1 MKLVTSAEMSAI
13 DARAQSEFSIPG
25 AVLME
30 SAGKAAWD
38 HLTQHHLGERG
49 GQSIVFVAGSGNNG
63 GDALVMARYCAL
75 EGRHNPLVLLARKL
89 LKGDAELQRN
99 IIGAMGVPMMFWEAD
114 QADAEECLRR
124 ADWIVDGLAGTG
136 LAGPLRSPHAEIAQF
151 INSAR
156 ARVAAI
162 DAPSGVGDRVTLP
175 REAVRAD
182 LTLTLGLPKRCL
194 YDPAHRG
201 NCGQIAVISFTLPT
215 QLVAEPGPPGE
226 LLEHCDLADLLPP
239 IPGTAH
245 KGERGVLAVF
255 AGSVGTTGAAVLASQ
270 SALAAGAGL
279 VTLFADNAVYV
290 PLTSHLTSVMVR
302 PDDGPVA
309 TGPADPS
316 RFGAVVVGPGW
327 GTSER
332 RATQLVEIIDAFK
345 TGVIDADGLTLLS
358 AVTGPPSLPN
368 WVLTPHPAE
377 LGRLVDASTD
387 DVLGDMYGFA
397 GRAAEMYGAVVVAK
411 ASTTIVADP
420 GGRVAVVDGMNPSL
434 ATAGSG
440 DVLAGVI
447 GALLSRGI
455 PAWDAARA
463 GVVAHA
469 VAGRRLGDSAGLF
482 RSAELAPEIARVMG
496 EIILPK

>member
-13 DARAQSEFSIPG
+13 DARAQSEFGIPG

-38 HLTQHHLGERG
+38 YLRRHYLREEGGE
-49 GQSIVFVAGSGNNG
+49 SIVFVAGSGNNG

-75 EGRHNPLVLLARKL
+75 AGGNKPLVLLARKS

-99 IIGAMGVPMMFWEAD
+99 IVAALGVPLSIWETSRV
-114 QADAEECLRR
+114 DAEEYLLH

-136 LAGPLRSPHAEIAQF
+136 LAGPLRSPHSEIAQF

-156 ARVAAI
+156 ARVVAI
-162 DAPSGVGDRVTLP
+162 DAPSGVGDQVIPPGET
-175 REAVRAD
+175 VCAD

-201 NCGQIAVISFTLPT
+201 NCGRIAVIPFTLPA
-215 QLVAEPGPPGE
+215 QLVAGPAHSGE
-226 LLEHCDLADLLPP
+226 LLEHRDLEDLLPP
-239 IPGTAH
+239 IPLAAH

-255 AGSVGTTGAAVLASQ
+255 AGSIGTTGAAVLSSQ
-270 SALAAGAGL
+270 SALSAGAGL
-279 VTLFADNAVYV
+279 VTLFANDMVYV
-290 PLTSHLTSVMVR
+290 PLASQLTSVMVR
-302 PDDGPVA
+302 PEDESISTGAVGP
-309 TGPADPS
+309 G

-332 RATQLVEIIDAFK
+332 RAAQLVEIIEAFS

-358 AVTGPPSLPN
+358 AVTHPPSLSD

-377 LGRLVDASTD
+377 LGRLVGASKD
-387 DVLGDMYGFA
+387 DVLSDMYGSA
-397 GRAAEMYGAVVVAK
+397 GRAAQMYGAVVVAK
-411 ASTTIVADP
+411 ASTTIIAHPD
-420 GGRVAVVDGMNPSL
+420 GRVAVADGMNPSL

-447 GALLSRGI
+447 GALVSRGI
-455 PAWDAARA
+455 PAWDAGRA
-463 GVVAHA
+463 GVLVHSI
-469 VAGRRLGDSAGLF
+469 AGRRLRDSAGLF

-496 EIILPK
+496 EVILGK